1 MKIIILRNCKFC
13 IYFPWIKSF
22 YMLIFCFSIEL
33 CTKLFLSQYPLI
45 SGLCLRRGNINT
57 IENNDTLIFACNIK
71 SSTVKVKFENSF
83 FYRTYKEWN
92 LIPYSI
98 RKIQNH
104 VTFKAKLKEHMW
116 EILGRKPD

>member
-1 MKIIILRNCKFC
+1 MYKKFLYVDILFFHRIVYKTVPVT
-13 IYFPWIKSF
+13 IPSYLRVVSPQ
-22 YMLIFCFSIEL
+22 
-33 CTKLFLSQYPLI
+33 KLLPL
-45 SGLCLRRGNINT
+45 RGNINT